1 MSDTAS
7 DSAPLLPKDQAPFW
21 AFGAGNMAGSMISCW
36 LNNGLN
42 PKDMLVIRPS
52 GKPVAEGVKVVTSL
66 PEDGSTPA
74 TLLLGVKPQMLP
86 QIAPTLAPY
95 ITEKTTLISI
105 LAGVELETLR
115 HFFPKAKSIVRAMPN
130 LPVALGKGVV
140 ALCADKLTDE
150 QRKCIEKLA
159 STLGIFEWV
168 NENQF
173 DTATALAGCG
183 PAFVYRFIDAL
194 AQAGQKLG
202 LTADQ
207 ALPMAIATV
216 EGAASMAKQA
226 DITPAELADK
236 VASPGGS
243 TRKGMDV
250 LDKDEALYQLMDATL
265 EASFKQ
271 NRYMAEKAKETIAQ

>member
-1 MSDTAS
+1 MTDTAS
-7 DSAPLLPKDQAPFW
+7 DSALLPSDQTPFW
-21 AFGAGNMAGSMISCW
+21 AVGAGNMAGSMISCW
-36 LNNGLN
+36 LKNGLN

-52 GKPVAEGVKVVTSL
+52 GKPVADGVKVVTAL
-66 PEDGSTPA
+66 PEDGSKPA

-86 QIAPTLAPY
+86 QIAPSLAPY
-95 ITEKTTLISI
+95 VNEGTTLISI

-115 HFFPKAKSIVRAMPN
+115 HFFPNAKSIVRAMPN
-130 LPVALGKGVV
+130 LPVALGKGVT
-140 ALCADKLTDE
+140 ALCADKLTDA
-150 QRKCIEKLA
+150 QRASLEKLA
-159 STLGIFEWV
+159 SALGLFEWV
-168 NENQF
+168 EESQF

-194 AQAGQKLG
+194 AQAGKKLG
-202 LTADQ
+202 LTEAQ

-216 EGAASMAKQA
+216 EGAATMAKQA
-226 DITPAELADK
+226 DISPAELADK

-250 LDKDEALYQLMDATL
+250 LDQDQALAKLIDATL

-271 NRYMAEKAKETIAQ
+271 NRYMAEQAKQK